1 MTATARRGGTT
12 PRQLHLLLSAT
23 NFAQG
28 LGAFSVIG
36 IVATVGQ
43 GMAVPL
49 HEAGLL
55 VSLYA
60 IVYAI
65 SSPLLVSGLGSLDR
79 RHVLIAGLSL
89 LTVGAGLAAVAPS
102 FPILLL
108 ARALMAVGGG
118 LITPVAAAIGVATST
133 PAERGRVLA
142 TVFAGLAVAQALG
155 VPAGAWLG
163 GILSWRATFG
173 FVFLVSAITL
183 VGALVL
189 VPSNI
194 RVETASLSVLGKL
207 LRQPR
212 SMLAVSFIVLFIGCN
227 FTLLT
232 YLAPFLAD
240 RFHLNS
246 AEVAGV
252 LMIYGAA
259 AVVGNTTGGALT
271 DRLGAVRTLVLLCAV
286 MICVL
291 PVLTLT
297 DLPLFATLPLLIVW
311 SLFGWSVHVPQQA
324 RLAQLDPQRASVLL
338 SLHSAGIY
346 VGSSLGASLAGQV
359 LKVSDPHWLG
369 PTGGALAVLSLV
381 SLGVVAWLQRAPP
394 AGLGAQRS

>member
-1 MTATARRGGTT
+1 MTAPAPKRSAT

-36 IVATVGQ
+36 IVATVAQ
-43 GMAVPL
+43 GTNVPL

-79 RHVLIAGLSL
+79 RHVLLAGLSL
-89 LTVGAGLAAVAPS
+89 LTAGAGLATIAPNFS
-102 FPILLL
+102 TLLF
-108 ARALMAVGGG
+108 ARALMAIGGG
-118 LITPVAAAIGVATST
+118 LITPVAAAIGVATSA

-142 TVFAGLAVAQALG
+142 TVFAGLALAQALG

-163 GILSWRATFG
+163 GLLSWRATFG
-173 FVFLVSAITL
+173 FVFLVSATTL
-183 VGALVL
+183 LGALFL
-189 VPSNI
+189 APSNI
-194 RVETASLSVLGKL
+194 RVETASLSVLGKV
-207 LRQPR
+207 LRQPG
-212 SMLAVSFIVLFIGCN
+212 SMLAVGFIVLFIGCN

-240 RFHLNS
+240 RFHLSS

-271 DRLGAVRTLVLLCAV
+271 DRLGAMRTLVLLCAI

-297 DLPLFATLPLLIVW
+297 DLSILATMPLLIAW

-324 RLAQLDPQRASVLL
+324 RLAQLDPQRTSVLL

-359 LKVSDPHWLG
+359 LKISDPHWLG
-369 PTGGALAVLSLV
+369 PAGAVLAAFGLA
-381 SLGVVAWLQRAPP
+381 SLGAVAWMQRAPG
-394 AGLGAQRS
+394 ANLGAQRS

>member
-1 MTATARRGGTT
+1 MTDSTGHGTS
-12 PRQLHLLLSAT
+12 PRQLHLLLSIA

-36 IVATVGQ
+36 IVAMVGH
-43 GMAVPL
+43 GMNVPL

-55 VSLYA
+55 ISLYA

-65 SSPLLVSGLGSLDR
+65 SSPLLVSGTGSLDR
-79 RHVLIAGLSL
+79 RTVLLSGLAL
-89 LTVGAGLAAVAPS
+89 LTVGAGLAALAPD
-102 FPILLL
+102 FPTLLF
-108 ARALMAVGGG
+108 ARALMAIGGG
-118 LITPVAAAIGVATST
+118 LITPVAAAIGVATSA

-142 TVFAGLAVAQALG
+142 TVFAGLALAQALG

-163 GILSWRATFG
+163 GMFSWRVTFG
-173 FVFLVSAITL
+173 FVFVVAALTL
-183 VGALVL
+183 AGAVALVPRS
-189 VPSNI
+189 V
-194 RVETASLSVLGKL
+194 RVEVASLRVLGSVL
-207 LRQPR
+207 REPR
-212 SMLAVSFIVLFIGCN
+212 SMAAVSFIVLFIGCN

-232 YLAPFLAD
+232 YLAPFLAN
-240 RFHLNS
+240 RFHLSS

-271 DRLGAVRTLVLLCAV
+271 DRLGPARTLVLLCGV
-286 MICVL
+286 MVCVL

-297 DLPLFATLPLLIVW
+297 DLPFLATLPLLVAW

-324 RLAQLDPQRASVLL
+324 RLAQLDPGRASVLL

-346 VGSSLGASLAGQV
+346 VGSSVGASLAGQV
-359 LKVSDPHWLG
+359 LQFSDAHWLG
-369 PTGGALAVLSLV
+369 PAGATLAVLALA
-381 SLGVVAWLQRAPP
+381 SLGVVAAMKRPPVPAP
-394 AGLGAQRS
+394 QRS